1 VRVYDASMVCVC
13 ACVCVCV
20 CVCLSSWIHVR
31 VYDASRVG
39 VCVCVCVCVFK
50 YISFDMPWSICL
62 GKVCLESEG
71 YFVFQE
77 VG

>member
-1 VRVYDASMVCVC
+1 MMQAWFV
-13 ACVCVCV
+13 CVCVCV
-20 CVCLSSWIHVR
+20 CVCV
-31 VYDASRVG
+31 
-39 VCVCVCVCVFK
+39 VCVFK